1 MEDAEVS
8 HHMLLIRNFMSQGL
22 VHNQPLLCASPSK
35 DPRQFLGTL
44 PCPALPK
51 DDKSSHRDPDQEKG
65 LRIAWQYKK
74 YFWENQQSFDSQGG
88 KKHEFC
94 NEFDFG
100 KPLERTDDSIS
111 SVATC
116 FVVRALNDVSF
127 HCFWSKQ
134 FQDKELEKLLNGNMV
149 GLLNVHKVAR
159 INTQVHVILE
169 STTFS
174 INLKKRRFMV
184 LECLNQVPIDGSSG
198 NSYGTSSSC
207 SVSSK
212 TGTLDF

>member
-74 YFWENQQSFDSQGG
+74 YFWENQQSFDSQGRVLIG
-88 KKHEFC
+88 LAFKSLQILLPFMTIAPHF
-94 NEFDFG
+94 N
-100 KPLERTDDSIS
+100 
-111 SVATC
+111 
-116 FVVRALNDVSF
+116 LN
-127 HCFWSKQ
+127 
-134 FQDKELEKLLNGNMV
+134 FQELMTAFLLLQHVKAIPDEDKELEKLLNGNMV

-184 LECLNQVPIDGSSG
+184 LECLNQVSIDGSSG

>member
-1 MEDAEVS
+1 M
-8 HHMLLIRNFMSQGL
+8 
-22 VHNQPLLCASPSK
+22 
-35 DPRQFLGTL
+35 
-44 PCPALPK
+44 
-51 DDKSSHRDPDQEKG
+51 
-65 LRIAWQYKK
+65 
-74 YFWENQQSFDSQGG
+74 
-88 KKHEFC
+88 
-94 NEFDFG
+94 NE
-100 KPLERTDDSIS
+100 
-111 SVATC
+111 
-116 FVVRALNDVSF
+116 
-127 HCFWSKQ
+127 
-134 FQDKELEKLLNGNMV
+134 DKELEKLLNGNMV